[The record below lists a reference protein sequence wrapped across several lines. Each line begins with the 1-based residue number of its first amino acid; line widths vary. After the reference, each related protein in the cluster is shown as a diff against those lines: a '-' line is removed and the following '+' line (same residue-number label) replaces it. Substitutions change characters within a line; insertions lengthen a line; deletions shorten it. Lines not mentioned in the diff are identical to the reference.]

1 MEIKLNV
8 DIYADD
14 VKSISVSDLLELYN
28 ILTQKEQFEFIKN
41 IQDDIESYKDDL
53 GFLDTK
59 E

>member
-41 IQDDIESYKDDL
+41 IKDDIESYKDDL

>member
-1 MEIKLNV
+1 MEIKINV

-14 VKSISVSDLLELYN
+14 VKSISVSDLLEFYN
-28 ILTQKEQFEFIKN
+28 ILNQKEQFEFIKN
-41 IQDDIESYKDDL
+41 IQDDIEFYKDDL